1 MNEYMFPNEK
11 EELKLS
17 PETGYI
23 MKEAAVWGK
32 ALAIIGFVCIG
43 IQLLFTLVLGVGA
56 SVMSIMDFPMASPGI
71 FIFMNLIVAAISFF
85 PVYFLY
91 KASVNMRKALVMED
105 VATMNSAFESLKNY
119 FLFNVILSGICMLVV
134 LIVMFAS
141 MLVMFL

>member
-1 MNEYMFPNEK
+1 MNKYMFQSEK

-17 PETGYI
+17 PKTEFI

-43 IQLLFTLVLGVGA
+43 IQLLFTLVIGLGA
-56 SVMSIMDFPMASPGI
+56 SVMNSMDFPMASGM
-71 FIFMNLIVAAISFF
+71 FIFMNLIVAGISFF

-105 VATMNSAFESLKNY
+105 AATMNSAFESLKNY
-119 FLFNVILSGICMLVV
+119 FLFNAILTGICMFVA
-134 LIVMFAS
+134 LIVMFVS